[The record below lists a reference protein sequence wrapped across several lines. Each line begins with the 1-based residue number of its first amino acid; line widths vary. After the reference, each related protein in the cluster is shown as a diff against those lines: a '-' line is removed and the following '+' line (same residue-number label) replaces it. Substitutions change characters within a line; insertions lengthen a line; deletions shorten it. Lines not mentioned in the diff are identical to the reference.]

1 MRASAGTSS
10 DRLAQ
15 LGAVSAALVK
25 SHRYQEGHEVKLRD
39 MAEDAAISVIGG
51 YLATTLM
58 GKFNMKLYQMQTDE
72 AREQE
77 DNTRPGPP
85 PQIAAKKIF
94 GLVGINLEGK
104 ALEGGTMLM
113 HYGLAAS
120 WAPVYMLLRRRAGMT
135 PVGAGLASGAAMSL
149 IVDEGLTPLLGF
161 SAPNKAYPLVT
172 HVRAFVAHQVFA
184 LGLAAVIET
193 GWALGGRRPDER

>member
-1 MRASAGTSS
+1 VDTSRQKS
-10 DRLAQ
+10 MQLA
-15 LGAVSAALVK
+15 AVSAALVM
-25 SHRYQEGHEVKLRD
+25 STYQEGHDVKLRD
-39 MAEDAAISVIGG
+39 IAEDAAISAVGG

-77 DNTRPGPP
+77 DNARPGPP

-94 GLVGINLEGK
+94 GLVGINLDGK

-172 HVRAFVAHQVFA
+172 HLRAFVAHQVFT
-184 LGLAAVIET
+184 LGLAAVTET
-193 GWALGGRRPDER
+193 GWALGARRPDGR

>member
-1 MRASAGTSS
+1 
-10 DRLAQ
+10 
-15 LGAVSAALVK
+15 VK
-25 SHRYQEGHEVKLRD
+25 IRD
-39 MAEDAAISVIGG
+39 MAEDAAIAVVGG
-51 YLATTLM
+51 YLATTMM

-72 AREQE
+72 ARQQE
-77 DNTRPGPP
+77 DDARPGPP

-94 GLVGINLEGK
+94 GLVGIELDGK

-120 WAPVYMLLRRRAGMT
+120 WAPVYMLLRRRAAMT
-135 PVGAGLASGAAMSL
+135 PVGAGMASGAAMSL

-172 HVRAFVAHQVFA
+172 HLRAFVAHQVFT
-184 LGLAAVIET
+184 LGLAAVTEAA
-193 GWALGGRRPDER
+193 WALRGRRPQ